1 MFFSNIL
8 TALRNAA
15 VVIWVCHMTRIMWH
29 KLLNGGYLL
38 SFSPVQVIQF
48 KLSGASYPFSPI
60 FINIS

>member
-38 SFSPVQVIQF
+38 SFSPVQVIRC
-48 KLSGASYPFSPI
+48 KLSV
-60 FINIS
+60 